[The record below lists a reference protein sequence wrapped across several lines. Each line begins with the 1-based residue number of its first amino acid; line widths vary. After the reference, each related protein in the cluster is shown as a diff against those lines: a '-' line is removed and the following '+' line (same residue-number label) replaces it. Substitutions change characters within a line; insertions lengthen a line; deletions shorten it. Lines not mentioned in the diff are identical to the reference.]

1 MPAFT
6 QNQPHIRSIRQHS
19 HRLDEGFPCQEA
31 TGQLG
36 LDPSEVVAAP
46 RLLAFLQGVV
56 AVGEHQGEQ
65 LPLWVTQGQLS
76 V

>member
-1 MPAFT
+1 M
-6 QNQPHIRSIRQHS
+6 
-19 HRLDEGFPCQEA
+19 DEGLPGQEA
-31 TGQLG
+31 AGQLG
-36 LDPSEVVAAP
+36 LDPSEVVAVLC
-46 RLLAFLQGVV
+46 LLAFLQGVV